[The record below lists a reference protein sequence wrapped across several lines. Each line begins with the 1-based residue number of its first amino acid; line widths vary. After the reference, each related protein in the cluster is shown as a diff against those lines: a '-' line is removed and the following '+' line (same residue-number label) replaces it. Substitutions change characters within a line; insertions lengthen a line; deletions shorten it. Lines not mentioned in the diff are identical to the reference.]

1 MVSVY
6 SVVLVPSRAI
16 PLAYRVVLFAA
27 LAATL
32 LLSPGCLVRRLKI
45 VRPGFKSSDK
55 LQTATLDQLLARLQ
69 TWNQQIQ
76 TVTATVD
83 LEPTLGTV
91 LKGEISQ
98 LKDVRGY
105 VLIRKPNMIR
115 MFGLYPVVRTRA
127 FDMVSNG
134 TDFELFVPV
143 KNKFIVGKNH
153 LDKPSP
159 RKLENLR
166 PQHIFEALVIAPPEK
181 GERAV
186 LENDTDETNAYYIV
200 HLLREEGGRLLLTR
214 NIWFDRVRLSI
225 ARQEIFD
232 KTGDIVSDSRY
243 NDYNDVR
250 GVAFPKKISVMR
262 PKDEYGVALTVLKL
276 QLNETLGDE
285 KFALTPPPG
294 TELLDLSAPKRPA
307 AKM

>member
-1 MVSVY
+1 VVSVY

-166 PQHIFEALVIAPPEK
+166 PQHIFEALVIAPPGK

-214 NIWFDRVRLSI
+214 NIWFDRARLSI

-232 KTGDIVSDSRY
+232 ETGDIVSDSRY
-243 NDYNDVR
+243 NDYEDVR

-285 KFALTPPPG
+285 KFALTQPPG

>member
-1 MVSVY
+1 M
-6 SVVLVPSRAI
+6 PSRAI

-45 VRPGFKSSDK
+45 VRPGFKSTDK

-166 PQHIFEALVIAPPEK
+166 PQHIFEALVIAPPGK

-214 NIWFDRVRLSI
+214 NIWFDRARLSI

-232 KTGDIVSDSRY
+232 ETGDIVSDSRY
-243 NDYNDVR
+243 NDYEDVR

-285 KFALTPPPG
+285 KFALTQPPG

>member
-1 MVSVY
+1 M
-6 SVVLVPSRAI
+6 PSRAI

-27 LAATL
+27 LAATI

-45 VRPGFKSSDK
+45 VRPGVKSTDK

-98 LKDVRGY
+98 LKDIRGY

-127 FDMVSNG
+127 FDMASNG

-232 KTGDIVSDSRY
+232 ETGDIVSDSRY
-243 NDYNDVR
+243 NDYDDVR

-285 KFALTPPPG
+285 KFALTQPPG

>member
-1 MVSVY
+1 M
-6 SVVLVPSRAI
+6 PSRAI

-32 LLSPGCLVRRLKI
+32 LLSPGCLVRKLKI
-45 VRPGFKSSDK
+45 VRPGFKSTDK

-153 LDKPSP
+153 LDKPSS

-166 PQHIFEALVIAPPEK
+166 PQHIFEALVIAPPGK

-214 NIWFDRVRLSI
+214 NIWFDRARLSI

-232 KTGDIVSDSRY
+232 ETGDIVSDSRY
-243 NDYNDVR
+243 NDYDDVR

-285 KFALTPPPG
+285 KFALTQPPG

>member
-1 MVSVY
+1 M
-6 SVVLVPSRAI
+6 PSRAI

-45 VRPGFKSSDK
+45 VRPGVKSTDK

-98 LKDVRGY
+98 LKDIRGY

-127 FDMVSNG
+127 FDMASNG

-232 KTGDIVSDSRY
+232 ETGDIVSDSRY
-243 NDYNDVR
+243 NDYDDVR

-285 KFALTPPPG
+285 KFALTQPPG

>member
-1 MVSVY
+1 M
-6 SVVLVPSRAI
+6 PSRAI

-27 LAATL
+27 LAATI

-45 VRPGFKSSDK
+45 VRPGVKSTDK

-127 FDMVSNG
+127 FDMASNG

-232 KTGDIVSDSRY
+232 ETGDIVSDSRY
-243 NDYNDVR
+243 NDYDDVR

-285 KFALTPPPG
+285 KFALTQPPG

>member
-1 MVSVY
+1 MPSPAISPVY
-6 SVVLVPSRAI
+6 RFL
-16 PLAYRVVLFAA
+16 LFVA

-32 LLSPGCLVRRLKI
+32 LLSPGCLVRKLRV
-45 VRPGFKSSDK
+45 VRPGFKSTDK

-83 LEPTLGTV
+83 LEPSLGTV
-91 LKGEISQ
+91 VKGEISQ
-98 LKDVRGY
+98 FKDVRGY

-134 TDFELFVPV
+134 ADFQLYVPV
-143 KNKFIVGKNH
+143 KNKFIVGKNQ

-166 PQHIFEALVIAPPEK
+166 PQHIFEALVIAPPQE
-181 GERAV
+181 GERAM
-186 LENDTDETNAYYIV
+186 LENDTDEANANYIV
-200 HLLREEGGRLLLTR
+200 HLLRQEGGRLLLTR
-214 NIWFDRVRLSI
+214 NIWFDRLRLSI

-232 KTGDIVSDSRY
+232 ETGDIVSDSRY
-243 NDYNDVR
+243 NDYEDVR

-285 KFALTPPPG
+285 KFALPQPPG
-294 TELLDLSAPKRPA
+294 TELLNLSAPKRP
-307 AKM
+307 

>member
-1 MVSVY
+1 
-6 SVVLVPSRAI
+6 
-16 PLAYRVVLFAA
+16 
-27 LAATL
+27 
-32 LLSPGCLVRRLKI
+32 
-45 VRPGFKSSDK
+45 

-98 LKDVRGY
+98 LKDIRGY

-127 FDMVSNG
+127 FDMASNG

-232 KTGDIVSDSRY
+232 ETGDIVSDSRY
-243 NDYNDVR
+243 NDYDDVR

-285 KFALTPPPG
+285 KFALTQPPG

>member
-1 MVSVY
+1 M
-6 SVVLVPSRAI
+6 PSRAI
-16 PLAYRVVLFAA
+16 PLAYRVVLLAA

-32 LLSPGCLVRRLKI
+32 LLLPGCLVRRLKI
-45 VRPGFKSSDK
+45 VRPGFKSTDK

-98 LKDVRGY
+98 LKDIRGY

-127 FDMVSNG
+127 FDMASNG

-232 KTGDIVSDSRY
+232 ETGDIVSDSRY
-243 NDYNDVR
+243 NDYDDVR

-285 KFALTPPPG
+285 KFALTQPPG

>member
-1 MVSVY
+1 M
-6 SVVLVPSRAI
+6 PSRAI
-16 PLAYRVVLFAA
+16 SRLSRALLFAA
-27 LAATL
+27 LAVTL
-32 LLSPGCLVRRLKI
+32 VLSPGCLVRRLKI
-45 VRPGFKSSDK
+45 VRPGFKSTDR

-69 TWNQQIQ
+69 TWHQQIQ

-83 LEPTLGTV
+83 LEPSLGTV

-98 LKDVRGY
+98 FKDVRGY

-115 MFGLYPVVRTRA
+115 MIGQYPVVRTRA

-134 TDFELFVPV
+134 TDFELYVPV
-143 KNKFIVGKNH
+143 KNKFIVGKNQ

-166 PQHIFEALVIAPPEK
+166 PQHIFEALVIAPPQA

-186 LENDTDETNAYYIV
+186 LENDTDETNANYIV
-200 HLLREEGGRLLLTR
+200 HLLREEGGRLWLTR
-214 NIWFDRVRLSI
+214 NIWFDRLRLSI

-232 KTGDIVSDSRY
+232 QAGDIVGDVRY
-243 NDYNDVR
+243 NDYDDVR

-285 KFALTPPPG
+285 KFALTQPPG
-294 TELLDLSAPKRPA
+294 TELLNLSGPKRP
-307 AKM
+307 

>member
-1 MVSVY
+1 M
-6 SVVLVPSRAI
+6 PSRAI
-16 PLAYRVVLFAA
+16 PLAYRVVLLAA
-27 LAATL
+27 LAATI

-45 VRPGFKSSDK
+45 VRPGVKSTDK

-98 LKDVRGY
+98 LKDIRGY

-127 FDMVSNG
+127 FDMASNG

-232 KTGDIVSDSRY
+232 ETGDIVSDSRY
-243 NDYNDVR
+243 NDYDDVR

-285 KFALTPPPG
+285 KFALTQPPG

>member
-1 MVSVY
+1 M
-6 SVVLVPSRAI
+6 PSRAI

-45 VRPGFKSSDK
+45 VRPGFKSTDK

-166 PQHIFEALVIAPPEK
+166 PQHIFEALVIAPPGK

-214 NIWFDRVRLSI
+214 NIWFDRARLSI

-232 KTGDIVSDSRY
+232 ETGDIVSDSRY
-243 NDYNDVR
+243 NDYDDVR

-285 KFALTPPPG
+285 KFALTQPPG

>member
-1 MVSVY
+1 M
-6 SVVLVPSRAI
+6 PSRAI
-16 PLAYRVVLFAA
+16 PLAYRVVLLAA

-32 LLSPGCLVRRLKI
+32 LLSPGCLVRKLKI
-45 VRPGFKSSDK
+45 VRPGVKSTDK

-98 LKDVRGY
+98 LKDIRGY

-127 FDMVSNG
+127 FDMASNG

-232 KTGDIVSDSRY
+232 ETGDIVSDSRY
-243 NDYNDVR
+243 NDYDDVR

-285 KFALTPPPG
+285 KFALTQPPG

>member
-1 MVSVY
+1 M
-6 SVVLVPSRAI
+6 PSRAI

-45 VRPGFKSSDK
+45 VRPGFKSTDK

-153 LDKPSP
+153 LDKPSS

-166 PQHIFEALVIAPPEK
+166 PQHIFEALVIAPPKK

-214 NIWFDRVRLSI
+214 NIWFDRARLSI

-232 KTGDIVSDSRY
+232 ETGEIVSDSRY
-243 NDYNDVR
+243 NDYDDVR

-262 PKDEYGVALTVLKL
+262 PKDEYGVALSVLKL

-285 KFALTPPPG
+285 KFALTQPPG

>member
-166 PQHIFEALVIAPPEK
+166 PQHIFEALVIAPPGK

-214 NIWFDRVRLSI
+214 NIWFDRARLSI

-232 KTGDIVSDSRY
+232 ETGDIVSDSRY
-243 NDYNDVR
+243 NDYEDVR

-285 KFALTPPPG
+285 KFALTQPPG

>member
-1 MVSVY
+1 M
-6 SVVLVPSRAI
+6 PSRAI

-32 LLSPGCLVRRLKI
+32 LLSPGCLVRKLKI
-45 VRPGFKSSDK
+45 VRPGFGSTDK
-55 LQTATLDQLLARLQ
+55 LQTAALDQLLARLQ

-91 LKGEISQ
+91 LKGQISQ

-153 LDKPSP
+153 LDKPSA

-166 PQHIFEALVIAPPEK
+166 PQHILEALVIAPPEK

-200 HLLREEGGRLLLTR
+200 HLLREEGGRLVLTR

-232 KTGDIVSDSRY
+232 ETGDIVSDSRY
-243 NDYNDVR
+243 NDYDNVH
-250 GVAFPKKISVMR
+250 GIAFPKKISVMR

-285 KFALTPPPG
+285 KFALTQPPG

>member
-1 MVSVY
+1 M
-6 SVVLVPSRAI
+6 PSRAI
-16 PLAYRVVLFAA
+16 PLAYRVVLLAA

-32 LLSPGCLVRRLKI
+32 LLLPGCLVRRLKI
-45 VRPGFKSSDK
+45 VRPGFKSTDK

-98 LKDVRGY
+98 LKDIRGY

-127 FDMVSNG
+127 FDMASNG

-232 KTGDIVSDSRY
+232 ETGDIVSDSRY
-243 NDYNDVR
+243 SDYDDVR

-285 KFALTPPPG
+285 KFALTQPPG

>member
-1 MVSVY
+1 M
-6 SVVLVPSRAI
+6 PSRAI
-16 PLAYRVVLFAA
+16 PLAYRVVLLAA

-32 LLSPGCLVRRLKI
+32 LLSPGCLVRKLKI
-45 VRPGFKSSDK
+45 VRPGVKSTDK

-98 LKDVRGY
+98 LKDIRGY

-134 TDFELFVPV
+134 SDFELFVPV

-153 LDKPSP
+153 FDKPSP

-232 KTGDIVSDSRY
+232 ETGDIVSDSRY
-243 NDYNDVR
+243 NDYDDVR

-285 KFALTPPPG
+285 KFALTQPPG

>member
-1 MVSVY
+1 M
-6 SVVLVPSRAI
+6 PSRAI

-45 VRPGFKSSDK
+45 VRPGFKSTDK

-98 LKDVRGY
+98 LKDIRGY

-127 FDMVSNG
+127 FDMASNG

-232 KTGDIVSDSRY
+232 ETGDIVSDSRY
-243 NDYNDVR
+243 NDYDDVR

-285 KFALTPPPG
+285 KFALTQPPG